1 MKIKRIETKIGI
13 KEALTQKT
21 SIETDVYN
29 EVIIEK
35 EVVPVILVPGIMGSR
50 NKNSAGKVIWD
61 PDRLGFLI
69 SFARKN
75 KEKRKEFLIGESGF
89 NPDYM
94 QVIEKGRNPWWRTK
108 LTTEVQDQRGWG
120 GVMFGAYGNL
130 LKELEKK
137 NQTGKFGK
145 DGELS
150 FFIDTPVY
158 AFGYNWTN
166 DNKETAKALNVRIG
180 EILDKISNKSGIKK
194 VILVSHSM
202 GGLVARACS
211 EHSEIS
217 AKDKILG
224 IIHLDTPFVGTTS
237 AYRRIKAGFES
248 FVTGLALGNAGDKV
262 ACLMIHMPG
271 GLQLLPSNDFTKLS
285 GKWLHVYVNGKKQNS
300 YPIHD
305 VYKDIYQGQEYYHL
319 LDQRNFSESS
329 DPDEVDHTQ
338 GKVSTWKNYLKHLD
352 KSKEFH
358 EKIGKNV
365 LHEHTV
371 QISSTNVKTT
381 MELEYEVVTE
391 FEELTIYVTPHVGS
405 TQFLPKYS
413 FFIRHEGHYGFVYAV
428 PKKFSR
434 DNAEIN
440 IDKGTRK
447 EIENWWE
454 TDKQGQPVRHIKL
467 FEYIKRDGDGTVVSA
482 SQEALPLD
490 SSNELFTHLRFNGLE
505 HQDMAGNSNVI
516 RAVVCGVENFFRL
529 YLQEIQNK

>member
-1 MKIKRIETKIGI
+1 MKIKRIETKIGV
-13 KEALTQKT
+13 KDALTKKT

-29 EVIIEK
+29 EVIIKK
-35 EVVPVILVPGIMGSR
+35 EVIPVILVPGMMGSR

-120 GVMFGAYGNL
+120 GVVFSAYGNL

-166 DNKETAKALNVRIG
+166 DNKDAAKDLNVRID
-180 EILDKISNKSGIKK
+180 EILSEAGAKK

-202 GGLVARACS
+202 GGLVTRACS
-211 EHSEIS
+211 EHSEIL

-224 IIHLDTPFVGTTS
+224 IIHLNAPFVGTTS

-248 FVTGLALGNAGDKV
+248 FVTGLVLGNTGDKV

-271 GLQLLPSNDFTKLS
+271 GLQLLPSNDFTALF

-300 YPIHD
+300 YPIND

-319 LDQRNFSESS
+319 LDQKNFAESS
-329 DPDEVDHTQ
+329 DSNEADLDGQT
-338 GKVSTWKNYLKHLD
+338 SYNIWNDYLKYI
-352 KSKEFH
+352 EQAAQFH
-358 EKIGKNV
+358 KKIGKNV

-391 FEELTIYVTPHVGS
+391 FNELTIYVNPHGGA
-405 TQFLPKYS
+405 TQFPPKYA
-413 FFIRHEGHYGFVYAV
+413 FFIRHKEPYGFVYAV

-434 DNAEIN
+434 DNADIN
-440 IDKGTRK
+440 QEKGTRK

-454 TDKQGQPVRHIKL
+454 TDKQGKPVRHIKL
-467 FEYIKRDGDGTVVSA
+467 FEYIKRDGDGTVVKA

-490 SSNELFTHLRFNGLE
+490 SSNELFTHLQFNGLE

-516 RAVVCGVENFFRL
+516 RVVVRGAENFLRL

>member
-1 MKIKRIETKIGI
+1 MKIKRIETKIGV

-35 EVVPVILVPGIMGSR
+35 ETVPVILVPGIMGSR
-50 NKNSAGKVIWD
+50 NETSAGKAIWD

-108 LTTEVQDQRGWG
+108 ITTDDQDQRGWG

-130 LKELEKK
+130 LKKLEKK

-166 DNKETAKALNVRIG
+166 DNKETAKALNVCIG

-237 AYRRIKAGFES
+237 AYRRIKAGIES
-248 FVTGLALGNAGDKV
+248 FVTGLALGNTGEKV
-262 ACLMIHMPG
+262 ACLMVHMPG
-271 GLQLLPSNDFTKLS
+271 GLQLLPSNDFTTLA
-285 GKWLHVYVNGKKQNS
+285 GKWLHVYVNGKKQDS
-300 YPIHD
+300 CPIHD
-305 VYKDIYQGQEYYHL
+305 VYKDIYPGQ
-319 LDQRNFSESS
+319 
-329 DPDEVDHTQ
+329 
-338 GKVSTWKNYLKHLD
+338 
-352 KSKEFH
+352 
-358 EKIGKNV
+358 
-365 LHEHTV
+365 
-371 QISSTNVKTT
+371 
-381 MELEYEVVTE
+381 
-391 FEELTIYVTPHVGS
+391 
-405 TQFLPKYS
+405 
-413 FFIRHEGHYGFVYAV
+413 
-428 PKKFSR
+428 
-434 DNAEIN
+434 
-440 IDKGTRK
+440 
-447 EIENWWE
+447 
-454 TDKQGQPVRHIKL
+454 
-467 FEYIKRDGDGTVVSA
+467 
-482 SQEALPLD
+482 
-490 SSNELFTHLRFNGLE
+490 
-505 HQDMAGNSNVI
+505 
-516 RAVVCGVENFFRL
+516 C
-529 YLQEIQNK
+529 